1 LVFQRVRSGVLVLAD
16 MSKRVCSSSSERTG
30 AGKMRF
36 FACDARVV
44 ENCLVAFLAGDARS
58 ILEAREMDFMMGDR
72 VTVGYGDVCIRSTMY
87 TSKRRVAMGI
97 CRRSKY
103 QEHQCVSRLASKSD
117 DVGFEGVKA

>member
-16 MSKRVCSSSSERTG
+16 MSRRVCSSSSERTG

-58 ILEAREMDFMMGDR
+58 ILEAKEMDFMVGDLVR
-72 VTVGYGDVCIRSTMY
+72 VGCGTIRMRITMYASSMVITGVRSAGDVGTRSIN
-87 TSKRRVAMGI
+87 AFPGLEE
-97 CRRSKY
+97 
-103 QEHQCVSRLASKSD
+103 Q
-117 DVGFEGVKA
+117 